1 MSRISFSNINSWQD
15 FKSYAESLPNTKQ
28 MGDAFEHLTYLYFK
42 LDPKY
47 SFYDE
52 VYKMS
57 EVPSSDLEKL
67 KIPRQDLGID
77 LIAKVGEE
85 YHPIQCK
92 YHTDKLKNK
101 SLDKNQFPYHPD
113 RIYKNNGWTSM
124 DDFLSKRRYKD
135 FESIKTYAKKLK
147 IKSGDQWREHFLIHK
162 VPEDIPKTVQKVFKQ
177 EWKGW
182 ADFLGKD

>member
-47 SFYDE
+47 SFFDE
-52 VYKMS
+52 FYKMS

-67 KIPRQDLGID
+67 KIPRQDLEID

-85 YHPIQCK
+85 YHPIRCK
-92 YHTDKLKNK
+92 YHTDKKRSLTFSEVSTLLTQLGSNSCFKMGYIASSADKTSSNYNK
-101 SLDKNQFPYHPD
+101 LNTKEVQKLLNNTWFNLDKVFFN
-113 RIYKNNGWTSM
+113 RV
-124 DDFLSKRRYKD
+124 RE
-135 FESIKTYAKKLK
+135 FEKGKEYSPKP
-147 IKSGDQWREHFLIHK
+147 SVRE
-162 VPEDIPKTVQKVFKQ
+162 
-177 EWKGW
+177 
-182 ADFLGKD
+182 